1 MDTAP
6 TIFLWELCC
15 VKNKK
20 EVFQMSKNKTVVM
33 RGKKQM
39 ERGGAA

>member
-15 VKNKK
+15 VKIKK
-20 EVFQMSKNKTVVM
+20 EVFQMSKNKPAFM
-33 RGKKQM
+33 CGKKQM